1 MLEIRFRESELS
13 TINIY
18 SIYYTMKTKLLFF
31 IVFAA
36 TTMFTTAEI
45 PVDTTRVTP
54 AKPFVIVLDAG
65 HGGHDPGKVVGSV
78 REKDIALNI
87 VKLIGAK
94 LEKNPAFKVI
104 YTRKTDVFIPL
115 DERGAIANRAK
126 ADFFVSVHCNAADAT
141 SAAGNET
148 WILGTSKG
156 SKANLEVVRAENSV
170 ILLEDNYKERY
181 VGFDPND
188 PSSFA
193 GALIDAEQYLENSID
208 LAARVQNNF
217 LRDLA
222 RKNRGVKQANF
233 AVLRMSYMPS
243 VLIETGF
250 ITNTEEKNFLSSDEG
265 QQKVANA
272 IFNSIIQYHA
282 DRDINEFVI
291 EDIDVEKVIPEIV
304 LPENRVDKPTTSSS
318 STSGPVKNG
327 TVYKVQLAASSKK
340 IAESPSNFN
349 NLPKISRARVG
360 SLYKYFTG
368 AEATESA
375 ARELLAIAK
384 SKGYAEAFI
393 VTEKNGVISKL

>member
-1 MLEIRFRESELS
+1 GTPRTQSALLEA
-13 TINIY
+13 
-18 SIYYTMKTKLLFF
+18 M
-31 IVFAA
+31 
-36 TTMFTTAEI
+36 AEKQVS
-45 PVDTTRVTP
+45 VDGHTYQLQRP
-54 AKPFVIVLDAG
+54 FFVIATQNPTDESGTFPLPDSQLDRFSISLSLG
-65 HGGHDPGKVVGSV
+65 YPSV
-78 REKDIALNI
+78 EA
-87 VKLIGAK
+87 
-94 LEKNPAFKVI
+94 
-104 YTRKTDVFIPL
+104 
-115 DERGAIANRAK
+115 ERRLYSE
-126 ADFFVSVHCNAADAT
+126 DFTNKS
-141 SAAGNET
+141 SQPIET
-148 WILGTSKG
+148 
-156 SKANLEVVRAENSV
+156 
-170 ILLEDNYKERY
+170 
-181 VGFDPND
+181 
-188 PSSFA
+188 
-193 GALIDAEQYLENSID
+193 LIDAEQYLENSID

-282 DRDINEFVI
+282 NRDINEFVI

-304 LPENRVDKPTTSSS
+304 IPENRVDKPITSSASTS
-318 STSGPVKNG
+318 STVKNG

-349 NLPKISRARVG
+349 NLPKISRAQVG
-360 SLYKYFTG
+360 ALYKYFTG